1 MKKEGNT
8 PPSAQEEIALVAS
21 EMLSRCVG
29 QDDVL
34 ATALC
39 NGHAVTRVG
48 LAATDVAQLLI
59 VEPTKLLDG
68 RFVSGFRKLWRSPA
82 RNRRDRQ
89 RRQQWLEKR
98 LCCAVD
104 VTWDGVYEVHAGDDP
119 GPLVVVKHAALCAEK
134 R

>member
-1 MKKEGNT
+1 MPMKKKRPT
-8 PPSAQEEIALVAS
+8 SAQEEIVLVANAV
-21 EMLSRCVG
+21 LNRCLG
-29 QDDVL
+29 RDDML

-39 NGHAVTRVG
+39 DGHVVNRVG

-59 VEPTKLLDG
+59 VEPTKLLDD
-68 RFVSGFRKLWRSPA
+68 RFVSGFRELWQSPA

-119 GPLVVVKHAALCAEK
+119 GPLIVVKHAALCAEGH
-134 R
+134 